1 MNTQS
6 LINKIFD
13 FEIKITYISIAFDD
27 DEIIINLNIKSDFSV
42 FVREKESPKSITNI
56 VFIGPV
62 LHSSDGEVR
71 TFGFIDEFDYGHEIW
86 LEYEMRK
93 STIGQKIFNKFA
105 NYEWNIYRY
114 EEHTNNF
121 NPDAASIDHIRNIR
135 REPITHDIG
144 IKMRYNIIIKI
155 IIYYAYTKYMYGN
168 DYSNIE
174 DRDANFI
181 KFIESKM
188 NLTAEEYKELL
199 YLFENNF
206 YLPYN
211 LIYTTKKTI
220 IKITPIKHDTE
231 WTINKFLY
239 LLMNY
244 RERELVITSTLPGY
258 QYFRYRFNIG
268 EFIVNNKLLI
278 RLKFND
284 TKVVKTNVYMGNHM
298 GISIYQN
305 LLNIKN
311 QADER
316 IVKFKDIDYH
326 NLIIMNILN
335 LRFLHLCGISHN
347 DLHLNNILFKEELE
361 FIPYQRE
368 IANVHNM
375 RVAYKHFLHL
385 GSIDFTIIDMGR
397 ACYINDQDILLKR
410 IRKINKDFYMK
421 HVNNINHMFD
431 EDLKMTGYVLTMFD
445 YIEYI
450 QSIIIGYK
458 WIGDTN
464 LDYDK
469 LHNIINDCYEIVEA
483 YLIGNN
489 KKLTSRLVNDIL
501 SAEHYRRMPEM
512 MFEFSKDDCEME
524 LVDFWP
530 QVVPEDNKHPIDIII
545 EKYFPDNIASS
556 EKIPDLTGYA
566 FELFIQE

>member
-1 MNTQS
+1 MPGS
-6 LINKIFD
+6 FIRDIAE
-13 FEIKITYISIAFDD
+13 FEIKIMYISVAFDD
-27 DEIIINLNIKSDFSV
+27 DEIIINLNIKSNFSE
-42 FVREKESPKSITNI
+42 FVRDTETPNSITNI
-56 VFIGPV
+56 IFIGPV

-93 STIGQKIFNKFA
+93 SIIGQKIMDKFLKYDWDVYA
-105 NYEWNIYRY
+105 YTEL
-114 EEHTNNF
+114 TNNY
-121 NPDAASIDHIRNIR
+121 NPDTSSSNHIRSYKK
-135 REPITHDIG
+135 ESITSDIG
-144 IKMRYNIIIKI
+144 LKMTHNIIIKI
-155 IIYYAYTKYMYGN
+155 IIYYAYTKYIYGN

-174 DRDANFI
+174 ARDANFI
-181 KFIESKM
+181 KFIESKT
-188 NLTAEEYKELL
+188 NLNSEEYKELL
-199 YLFENNF
+199 HLFEHNF

-231 WTINKFLY
+231 WAINKFLY

-244 RERELVITSTLPGY
+244 RDRERVITSTLPGY
-258 QYFRYRFNIG
+258 QYFRYKFDIG
-268 EFIVNNKLLI
+268 DFIVNDKILI
-278 RLKFND
+278 KLKFND
-284 TKVVKTNVYMGNHM
+284 T
-298 GISIYQN
+298 
-305 LLNIKN
+305 
-311 QADER
+311 DER

-326 NLIIMNILN
+326 NLIIMNMLN

-368 IANVHNM
+368 LANVHNM
-375 RVAYKHFLHL
+375 RVAYTHFLHL

-397 ACYINDQDILLKR
+397 ACYITDRDILIKR
-410 IRKINKDFYMK
+410 IRKINKEFYMK
-421 HVNNINHMFD
+421 HINNINHMFD

-458 WIGDTN
+458 WVNDTN

-469 LHNIINDCYEIVEA
+469 LHNIINDCYGIIET
-483 YLIGNN
+483 YLTGNN
-489 KKLTSRLVNDIL
+489 KKLASRLVDDIL
-501 SAEHYRRMPEM
+501 SVEHYRKMPEM
-512 MFEFSKDDCEME
+512 MFEFSKDDCEIE

-530 QVVPEDNKHPIDIII
+530 QVVPENNKHPIDIII

-556 EKIPDLTGYA
+556 EKIPDLVGFA